1 MNCSSR
7 AIFMPAMSN
16 KHILNQLSFEYTR
29 INAQKESREDMVAGL
44 IHEDLRTAVLIT
56 MLLIIFHI
64 GSTFA
69 RTEGDMVYPV

>member
-7 AIFMPAMSN
+7 TIFMPAMSN
-16 KHILNQLSFEYTR
+16 KHILTQLSFECTR

-56 MLLIIFHI
+56 MLLILFHI
-64 GSTFA
+64 GFNFCKN
-69 RTEGDMVYPV
+69 